1 MLCPG
6 QMFSTAEMPVLFMLL
21 MLFSNLG
28 SLQHLIDLT
37 RQQLLGKGNT
47 EQVGEGNCFK
57 KRNFSAQEM
66 TTLAMQA

>member
-1 MLCPG
+1 
-6 QMFSTAEMPVLFMLL
+6 MLL

-28 SLQHLIDLT
+28 SLQHLIDFT

-57 KRNFSAQEM
+57 KHNISAQEM